1 MSVGSTTQAQALPV
15 GAGTGTESSVARTD
29 RLLAAAREGDDWAF
43 EELLR
48 LHRASVYRLALGML
62 GSPDEAADIC
72 QDVFLRFFRALR
84 RLRADRG
91 IRAWLRRVTV
101 HRCYD
106 ILRTRRRVRDI
117 EAEYMPSCMHPEDG
131 IDHRQLSQVMVMV
144 LDILSPRERA
154 ALILT
159 SHQGYSSAEA
169 AAAMSCRPA
178 TVRVL
183 VHKARVKLRSALG
196 MNSGGDML

>member
-1 MSVGSTTQAQALPV
+1 MSTEAAVDTQALPEKKT
-15 GAGTGTESSVARTD
+15 AERTEK
-29 RLLAAAREGDDWAF
+29 LLAAAREGDEWAF

-48 LHRASVYRLALGML
+48 LHRSPVYRLALGML
-62 GSPDEAADIC
+62 GDPEEASDVC
-72 QDVFLRFFRALR
+72 QDVFLRFFRSLR

-106 ILRTRRRVRDI
+106 ILRARCRTRDFQ
-117 EAEYMPSCMHPEDG
+117 AEFMPSCMHPEDG
-131 IDHRQLSQVMVMV
+131 FDMRQLTQVIIRA

-159 SHQGYSSAEA
+159 SHQGYNSIEA
-169 AAAMSCRPA
+169 GQAMGCRPA

-183 VHKARVKLRSALG
+183 LHKARGKLRKALG
-196 MNSGGDML
+196 LVAGELV

>member
-1 MSVGSTTQAQALPV
+1 MDDRMSTESAVEALPLPEQKT
-15 GAGTGTESSVARTD
+15 AERTEK
-29 RLLAAAREGDDWAF
+29 LLAAAREGDDWAF

-48 LHRASVYRLALGML
+48 LHRTSVYRLALGML
-62 GSPDEAADIC
+62 GTTEEAEDVC

-84 RLRADRG
+84 RLRAERG

-106 ILRTRRRVRDI
+106 ILKARRRSRDF
-117 EAEYMPSCMHPEDG
+117 EAEIMPSCMHPEDG
-131 IDHRQLSQVMVMV
+131 FDMRQLSQAIVAS
-144 LDILSPRERA
+144 LDLLSPRERA

-159 SHQGYSSAEA
+159 GHQGFSSVEA
-169 AAAMSCRPA
+169 SEAMGCRPT

-183 VHKARVKLRSALG
+183 LFKAREKLRRALG
-196 MNSGGDML
+196 LAAGDDL

>member
-1 MSVGSTTQAQALPV
+1 MSTEAAVDAQAQPEQK
-15 GAGTGTESSVARTD
+15 TTERTEK
-29 RLLAAAREGDDWAF
+29 LLAAAREGDEWAF

-48 LHRASVYRLALGML
+48 LHRSAVYRLALGML
-62 GSPDEAADIC
+62 GDPDEALDIC
-72 QDVFLRFFRALR
+72 QDVFLRFFRSLR

-91 IRAWLRRVTV
+91 IRAWLRRVTI

-106 ILRTRRRVRDI
+106 ILRAKRRSRDLK
-117 EAEYMPSCMHPEDG
+117 AEIMPSCMHPEDG
-131 IDHRQLSQVMVMV
+131 LDIRQLTQAVVRA

-159 SHQGYSSAEA
+159 SHQGYSSIEA
-169 AAAMSCRPA
+169 GAAMGCRSA

-183 VHKARVKLRSALG
+183 LHRARGKLRKALG
-196 MNSGGDML
+196 LVAGELV